1 MLLSELL
8 RKSKMNRTLTL
19 PELKERLKSLDE
31 VLLLELLDIASED
44 LVETFSDTIENN
56 YNRLLK
62 EVDWEETE

>member
-1 MLLSELL
+1 MS
-8 RKSKMNRTLTL
+8 RTLTL

-31 VLLLELLDIASED
+31 VILLELLDIASED
-44 LVETFSDTIENN
+44 LVETFSDNIENN

>member
-1 MLLSELL
+1 MLLNER
-8 RKSKMNRTLTL
+8 RKSNMNRTLTL

-31 VLLLELLDIASED
+31 VMLLELLDIASED

>member
-1 MLLSELL
+1 MLLSER
-8 RKSKMNRTLTL
+8 RKSNMNRTLTL
-19 PELKERLKSLDE
+19 TELKERLKSLDE

-44 LVETFSDTIENN
+44 LVETFSDNIENN

>member
-1 MLLSELL
+1 
-8 RKSKMNRTLTL
+8 MNRTLTL

-31 VLLLELLDIASED
+31 VILLELLDIASED
-44 LVETFSDTIENN
+44 LVETFSDIIENN

>member
-1 MLLSELL
+1 
-8 RKSKMNRTLTL
+8 MNRTLTL

-31 VLLLELLDIASED
+31 VMLLELLDIASED

-56 YNRLLK
+56 YNRLLR

>member
-1 MLLSELL
+1 
-8 RKSKMNRTLTL
+8 MNRTLTL

-44 LVETFSDTIENN
+44 LVETFSDNIENN

>member
-1 MLLSELL
+1 MLLSE
-8 RKSKMNRTLTL
+8 RRQSKMNRTLTL

-31 VLLLELLDIASED
+31 VMLLELLDIASED